1 MVEELQ
7 YGGFVQR
14 DRKGLK
20 SPAAPGA
27 SRSPQRPGL
36 TPDRSSIPGH
46 SLEASPSISGAPL
59 RPLTQYGTAQ
69 EIMNTMPAPEEDAD
83 PSDFEQSPAAFQE
96 QRKAYPWQVPPVR
109 PTSLFALDQGVATE
123 PPALPGDEAAALAAS
138 SGVEG

>member
-1 MVEELQ
+1 MVEEMH

-14 DRKGLK
+14 DRKGPK
-20 SPAAPGA
+20 SPTAPGA

-46 SLEASPSISGAPL
+46 ALEASPPTAGTL
-59 RPLTQYGTAQ
+59 RRPLTQYGTAQ
-69 EIMNTMPAPEEDAD
+69 EIMNTMPTPEEDAD
-83 PSDFEQSPAAFQE
+83 PTDFEQAPAALQE

-109 PTSLFALDQGVATE
+109 PTSLFALDQGVVTE